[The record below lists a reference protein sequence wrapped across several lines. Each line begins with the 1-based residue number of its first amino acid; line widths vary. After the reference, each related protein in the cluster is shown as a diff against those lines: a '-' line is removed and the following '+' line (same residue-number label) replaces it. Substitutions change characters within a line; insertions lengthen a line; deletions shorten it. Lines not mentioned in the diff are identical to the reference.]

1 MHSFNIK
8 EIIAIGSFGKINEA
22 HRLESIFISTKVQWG
37 FIVLLFCMINF
48 IRIWLVIKLTIEKNM
63 QISIKLNSR
72 KFTDDKDAMRV
83 S

>member
-8 EIIAIGSFGKINEA
+8 AIIAIGPFGKINEA
-22 HRLESIFISTKVQWG
+22 HRLESIFISTKVQRD

-48 IRIWLVIKLTIEKNM
+48 IRIWLVIKLTNGNNM
-63 QISIKLNSR
+63 QIQSKLNSH
-72 KFTDDKDAMRV
+72 KFTDDKDTMRV